1 MEVFYCFTVAIGLPG
16 DASDYCKMKTKDL
29 QLQRA
34 CKARW
39 LSSEAT
45 VRARSEILAIWAAVK
60 QLSENKN
67 DAICVVLLRL
77 MKTKNINMVLS
88 FCQHFHFT

>member
-1 MEVFYCFTVAIGLPG
+1 MLATT
-16 DASDYCKMKTKDL
+16 MKTKGR

-34 CKARW
+34 CKTRW

-45 VRARSEILAIWAAVK
+45 VRVRRAILAVWAALK

-67 DAICVVLLRL
+67 NALCAVFLRH
-77 MKTKNINMVLS
+77 MKTKNFNMVLS
-88 FCQHFHFT
+88 FVNIGT

>member
-1 MEVFYCFTVAIGLPG
+1 MHQIT
-16 DASDYCKMKTKDL
+16 MKTKGQ

-45 VRARSEILAIWAAVK
+45 LRAWIAVLGLWVALK
-60 QLSENKN
+60 QLSQNKN
-67 DAICVVLLRL
+67 DAMCVVLLRL
-77 MKTKNINMVLS
+77 IKIKNLNTVLS
-88 FCQHFHFT
+88 WCLLFVSANS